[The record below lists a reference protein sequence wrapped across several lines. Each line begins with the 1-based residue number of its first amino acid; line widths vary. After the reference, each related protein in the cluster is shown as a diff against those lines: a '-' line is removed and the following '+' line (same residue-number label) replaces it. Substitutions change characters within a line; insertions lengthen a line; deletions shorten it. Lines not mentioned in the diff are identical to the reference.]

1 MVFLE
6 ILFREFRLTTIKGGI
21 TMAKKTKWAKFVNM
35 NVPQVW
41 FCHNPN
47 IELEF
52 GRAYIVE
59 DEWKL
64 GKYNIVKLIDFPS
77 YFLADAFKITST

>member
-1 MVFLE
+1 
-6 ILFREFRLTTIKGGI
+6 
-21 TMAKKTKWAKFVNM
+21 MAKKTKWAKFVNK

-64 GKYNIVKLIDFPS
+64 GKYNIVKLSDFPS
-77 YFLADAFKITST
+77 YFLADAFKITSA